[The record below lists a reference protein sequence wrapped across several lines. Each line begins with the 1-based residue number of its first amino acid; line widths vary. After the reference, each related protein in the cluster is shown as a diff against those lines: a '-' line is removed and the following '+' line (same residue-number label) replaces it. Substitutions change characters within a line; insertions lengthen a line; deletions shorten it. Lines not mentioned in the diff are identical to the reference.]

1 MYRFHE
7 PLLHVSGAVLPVACY
22 TRWQRICSGGN
33 MKLRFSKM
41 HGLGNDFVIIDA
53 VSQLLDIETIFTPGR
68 IQALADRHFGI
79 GCDQLLLVESAESD
93 LADFRY
99 RIFNADGGE
108 VSQCG
113 NGARCFARFVRE
125 NGLTDKDRITVE
137 TAAGM
142 LTLQLEEGGLV
153 TVDMGAPRF
162 RPQDVPFITEAR
174 AASYAIDVDG
184 RAYPFAVL
192 SMGNPH
198 AVMIVD
204 NIMTAPVD
212 TLGPAVERHPSFP
225 ERVNVGFM
233 EISDPNRIR
242 LRVFERGTGE
252 TLACGS
258 GACAA
263 VVAGRQQGLLDERV
277 LVELPGGSL
286 FIQWSGEGHN
296 VMMTGPAVHV
306 FEGELE
312 L

>member
-1 MYRFHE
+1 
-7 PLLHVSGAVLPVACY
+7 
-22 TRWQRICSGGN
+22 

-53 VSQLLDIETIFTPGR
+53 ITQLLDVEAVLTPGR
-68 IQALADRHFGI
+68 IRVLADRHFGI
-79 GCDQLLLVESAESD
+79 GCDQLLVVESSEND
-93 LADFRY
+93 RADFRY

-125 NGLTDKDRITVE
+125 HGLTDKDRIIVE
-137 TAAGM
+137 TAAGL
-142 LTLQLEEGGLV
+142 LTLQLDEGGLV
-153 TVDMGAPRF
+153 TVDMGMPRF
-162 RPQDVPFITEAR
+162 RPQDVPFITEQR
-174 AASYAIDVDG
+174 ALSYTIDVDG
-184 RAYPFAVL
+184 QDYQFAVL

-198 AVMIVD
+198 AIMIVD
-204 NIMTAPVD
+204 DIMSAPVE
-212 TLGPAVERHPSFP
+212 TLGPAVERHPRFP

-233 EISDPNRIR
+233 EISDRNRIR

-286 FIQWSGEGHN
+286 FIQWSGERHA